1 MTPVEQE
8 QRSLLI
14 GAVQNSLHVAAA
26 VLNTPFVDF
35 KWPMEKYKRALQK
48 LDQYR
53 SDGKFTDEEIGD
65 VIERLAVDQPKLV
78 NWALL
83 AIAGALKSKLIDF
96 VVDVDNFKEV
106 FDVLNEIRADLFLED
121 EELARFCTVLATALD
136 SV

>member
-1 MTPVEQE
+1 MTPVEEE

-35 KWPMEKYKRALQK
+35 KWPIEKYEEALRK
-48 LDQYR
+48 LHEYR

-65 VIERLAVDQPKLV
+65 VFELVAVDQSKLV

-83 AIAGALKSKLIDF
+83 AVAGALKSKLIDF
-96 VVDVDNFKEV
+96 TVDVANFDEV
-106 FDVLNEIRADLFLED
+106 FEVLKKIRADLFLED
-121 EELARFCTVLATALD
+121 EELAGFCRVLATALD